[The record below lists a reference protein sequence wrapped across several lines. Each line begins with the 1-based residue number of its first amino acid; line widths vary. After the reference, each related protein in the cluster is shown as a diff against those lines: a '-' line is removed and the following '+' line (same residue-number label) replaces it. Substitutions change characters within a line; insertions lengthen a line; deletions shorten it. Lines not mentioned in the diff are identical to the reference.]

1 MHSKIDMNL
10 SKKFN
15 SAIYVGNIIIA
26 DPHNWVIRGFYPRKR
41 WWWEGDGEEF

>member
-15 SAIYVGNIIIA
+15 SAISVGNIIIA
-26 DPHNWVIRGFYPRKR
+26 DPHILVIRCFYFRKR
-41 WWWEGDGEEF
+41 WWWQEMVKNF